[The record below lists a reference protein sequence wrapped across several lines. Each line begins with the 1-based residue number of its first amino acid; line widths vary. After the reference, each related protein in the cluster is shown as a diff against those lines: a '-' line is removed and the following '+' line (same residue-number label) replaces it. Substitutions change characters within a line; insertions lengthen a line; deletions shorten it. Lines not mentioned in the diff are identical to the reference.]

1 MTDWKFAS
9 LIEVDKEY
17 KVDGLNIWNHY
28 WHCSDRKIEVRG
40 PFEGQV
46 YFFNEYEIQTPT
58 KKVNFVAGEFI
69 NGQIGIYVK
78 DEKNGVS
85 VIPLHSD
92 LRSKKTI
99 SYQ

>member
-78 DEKNGVS
+78 DEKTV
-85 VIPLHSD
+85 
-92 LRSKKTI
+92 
-99 SYQ
+99 